1 MKLGSNSF
9 ALILDPILMVY
20 FDQKI
25 LSIHIYIKDCQY
37 HAMPLSMENYFQA
50 STLWA
55 LTRMT
60 TLNTLNLTC

>member
-1 MKLGSNSF
+1 
-9 ALILDPILMVY
+9 
-20 FDQKI
+20 

-50 STLWA
+50 LTLWA